1 MIELQWLVPLLPL
14 LSAVLV
20 HTLSGSLGKRVAQ
33 LSVAFG
39 TLTVL
44 VAAIGLFGYLGH
56 TGGAVWQG
64 GFVPD
69 GSEFGGVSG
78 WGSLLHDP
86 LSHIMSLVVAG
97 ISLIVHV
104 YSIRYMS
111 EEPGYARFFVLLDL
125 MTASILLMVSA
136 GDLVT
141 LLIAWHLVGVFLY
154 FLLGHNTESK
164 PAQRYAFWTFITYRI
179 GDLPL
184 VLAAVILYQAYGV
197 IDFPTLFARIAENP
211 NATTVFGMPVT
222 TTTALLVAFSA
233 FAKSAQFPLHTWLPY
248 TMEGPTPVSALM
260 HAGIVNAGGF
270 IINRFA
276 PVFVHADGV
285 LHLLFVVGLITALI
299 GSVLML
305 TQNDIKKSLGYS
317 TMGQMGFMVMEC
329 GLGAFSL
336 AIFHLIAHGLFKGT
350 MFLSAGNVIGE
361 ARRSDGVPHN
371 PLYTFLVERKPA
383 SARLPWLMIGLV
395 TLVVPLAILILAH
408 WFVAADFF
416 QKQGA
421 IVLLFFGWITGV
433 QVLFA
438 THRLDSSNPIRL
450 MVMILLSFALIVVGY
465 TMIGHAFENFLYPD
479 EAFRNAIYHAA
490 GIDTIT
496 FDGLV
501 LLLALIVVGGWLASY
516 LKSRNRSLWSAR
528 FTGLQLAL
536 YSLISR
542 EFYVADV
549 YDRLALSLIALSKRL
564 NVMLR
569 WY

>member
-1 MIELQWLVPLLPL
+1 MIEVQWLVPLLPV

-20 HTLSGSLGKRVAQ
+20 HSLSAVLGKRVAQ
-33 LSVAFG
+33 LSVTFG

-44 VAAIGLFGYLGH
+44 VAAWGLLTHLG
-56 TGGAVWQG
+56 TADGPVWQG
-64 GFVPD
+64 GF
-69 GSEFGGVSG
+69 SS

-104 YSIRYMS
+104 YSIRYMT
-111 EEPGYARFFVLLDL
+111 EEPGYARFFILLDL

-136 GDLVT
+136 GDLIT
-141 LLIAWHLVGVFLY
+141 LLVAWHLVGVFLY
-154 FLLGHNTESK
+154 FLLGHATESK
-164 PAQRYAFWTFITYRI
+164 PAQRYAFWTLITYRI

-197 IDFPTLFARIAENP
+197 IDFPTLFARIGENP
-211 NATTVFGMPVT
+211 DATTVLGMPVT
-222 TTTALLVAFSA
+222 TTAALLVAFSA

-276 PVFVHADGV
+276 PVFVHADAV

-350 MFLSAGNVIGE
+350 MFLSAGSVIGE
-361 ARRSDGVPHN
+361 ARQSDGVPNN

-383 SARLPWLMIGLV
+383 SARLPWLLIGLV
-395 TLVVPLAILILAH
+395 TLVVPLAILVLAH

-438 THRLDSSNPIRL
+438 THRLDANNPIRL
-450 MVMILLSFALIVVGY
+450 MLMILLSFALIVIGY
-465 TMIGHAFENFLYPD
+465 TVIGHAFENFLYPD
-479 EAFRNAIYHAA
+479 DAFRNAIYHAA
-490 GIDTIT
+490 GIDAVT

-501 LLLALIVVGGWLASY
+501 LLLALIVLGGWLTSY
-516 LKSRNRSLWSAR
+516 LKSRQRSLWSPR
-528 FTGLQLAL
+528 FAGLQLAL

-542 EFYVADV
+542 EFYVADI
-549 YDRLALSLIALSKRL
+549 YDRLALNLVGLSKRL
-564 NVMLR
+564 NVLLR